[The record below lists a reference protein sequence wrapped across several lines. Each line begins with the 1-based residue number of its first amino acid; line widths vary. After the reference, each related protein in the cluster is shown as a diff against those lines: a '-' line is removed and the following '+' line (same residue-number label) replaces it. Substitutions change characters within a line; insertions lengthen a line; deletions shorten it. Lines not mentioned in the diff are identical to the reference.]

1 MHVGRRSLEGLTVAA
16 GLLLVAVN
24 VHASLF
30 EPVSDRQLV
39 CEATDVIRG
48 TVSHVQAAWDGARS
62 AIWTTATVHVDEV
75 IRGTASPGA
84 QLYLKEVGGTVG
96 DYTIKAEGFPTFRQ
110 DEEVVLLLRPWEDD
124 PGTYRV
130 WGYGRGLFAVDRGP
144 GGGEPTTRRYD
155 VVESG
160 QATLHTDR
168 IPPVQVLGAL
178 SRQLSALART
188 CQPAGAE

>member
-1 MHVGRRSLEGLTVAA
+1 MQVRKRSFEALTVAA
-16 GLLLVAVN
+16 GLLLVALN

-30 EPVSDRQLV
+30 EPVGDRQLV
-39 CEATDVIRG
+39 CESTDVVRG
-48 TVSHVQAAWDGARS
+48 TITHVQAAWDDART
-62 AIWTTATVHVDEV
+62 AIWTTATVRVDEV
-75 IRGTASPGA
+75 IRGTSTPGA
-84 QLYLKEVGGTVG
+84 ELRVKEVGGTVG
-96 DYTIKAEGFPTFRQ
+96 DYTIKAEGFPTFQ
-110 DEEVVLLLRPWEDD
+110 QATETVLLLRPWEDE

-155 VVESG
+155 VLESG

-178 SRQLSALART
+178 TRQLSAFAKT
-188 CQPAGAE
+188 CQQAGTE

>member
-1 MHVGRRSLEGLTVAA
+1 MRVSKHSLEGIAVAV

-24 VHASLF
+24 AGASLF

-39 CEATDVIRG
+39 CEATEVVRG
-48 TVSHVQAAWDGARS
+48 TVTHVQAAWDAARQ
-62 AIWTTATVHVDEV
+62 AIWTTATVRVEEV
-75 IRGTASPGA
+75 IRGTAAPGA
-84 QLYLKEVGGTVG
+84 ELRVKEVGGTVD

-124 PGTYRV
+124 PATHRV

-160 QATLHTDR
+160 QATMHTDR
-168 IPPVQVLGAL
+168 IPPVQVLGVL
-178 SRQLSALART
+178 SRQLAALAKS
-188 CQPAGAE
+188 CESAGAR

>member
-1 MHVGRRSLEGLTVAA
+1 MHVRRRSLEGLTVAA

-24 VHASLF
+24 AGASLF

-39 CEATDVIRG
+39 CEATDVVRG
-48 TVSHVQAAWDGARS
+48 TVTHVQAAWDEARR
-62 AIWTTATVHVDEV
+62 AIWTTATVRVDEV
-75 IRGTASPGA
+75 IRGATSPSA
-84 QLYLKEVGGTVG
+84 ELHVKEVGGTVG
-96 DYTIKAEGFPTFRQ
+96 DYTIRAEGFPTFQQ
-110 DEEVVLLLRPWEDD
+110 DKEVVLLLRPWEED

-155 VVESG
+155 VLESG

-178 SRQLSALART
+178 SRQLRAFART
-188 CQPAGAE
+188 CNQAGAE